1 MGGGLT
7 GRLAGCRH
15 GATNDQGLPTKAFIA
30 VAAGGAFWCNRIQLP
45 NRGLVRWHKTP
56 DLFLTLEIPSMKK
69 TLIALAAVAATS
81 AAFAQSSVTLYG
93 VADAALVKSSGVPVG
108 LAGSSGMNNG
118 NSRIGFRGVED
129 LGGGMKASFALEQ
142 NISLTDGSTGN
153 GSTLATSTNTNTF
166 QRAAWVALGGG
177 FGEVSLG
184 RRLNPAFNTA
194 AAWELTGTANYSVV
208 SGQFGAV
215 LNGIRNNDLIMYTSP
230 SFGGVTVQF
239 GHVLKGD
246 RTANESTNDISV
258 RYAAGPLVVAAD
270 WNKNGESTTGA
281 NKHVGARYN
290 FGAFT
295 VAGAIIDPAGV
306 AKGFS
311 IGGSTMVGP
320 VGLTLD
326 IARDTEFKDTNVLIE
341 GKYALS
347 KRTFAYAA
355 YVADGKG
362 KTATS
367 TKNLGLGVRHNF

>member
-1 MGGGLT
+1 
-7 GRLAGCRH
+7 
-15 GATNDQGLPTKAFIA
+15 
-30 VAAGGAFWCNRIQLP
+30 
-45 NRGLVRWHKTP
+45 
-56 DLFLTLEIPSMKK
+56 MKK
-69 TLIALAAVAATS
+69 TLIALAAVAVTS

-93 VADAALVKSSGVPVG
+93 VADAALVKSSGVSVG
-108 LAGSSGMNNG
+108 LTGSSGMNNG
-118 NSRIGFRGVED
+118 NSRVGFRGVED

-153 GSTLATSTNTNTF
+153 GPTLATSTNTNTF
-166 QRAAWVALGGG
+166 QRAAWVALSGG
-177 FGEVSLG
+177 FGEVSMG
-184 RRLNPAFNTA
+184 RRLNPAFNTL

-208 SGQFGAV
+208 SSQFGPV
-215 LNGIRNNDLIMYTSP
+215 VNGLRNNDLIMYTSP

-246 RTANESTNDISV
+246 RTANEATNDISV
-258 RYAAGPLVVAAD
+258 RYAAGPLSVAAN

-295 VAGAIIDPAGV
+295 VAGAIIDPAGA

-326 IARDTEFKDTNVLIE
+326 IARDTNAKDTDLLLE
-341 GKYALS
+341 AKYALS
-347 KRTFAYAA
+347 KRTFAYVA
-355 YVADGKG
+355 YLQDGDKKNG
-362 KTATS
+362 ASVSPVDPVFNK
-367 TKNLGLGVRHNF
+367 KNLGLGIRHNF

>member
-1 MGGGLT
+1 MGEALS
-7 GRLAGCRH
+7 GRSEGCRH
-15 GATNDQGLPTKAFIA
+15 DATNDQGLPTKAYIS
-30 VAAGGAFWCNRIQLP
+30 VAAGEAFWCNLTQLP
-45 NRGLVRWHKTP
+45 NRGLVRWHKTSG
-56 DLFLTLEIPSMKK
+56 LFLTLEIPAMKK

-93 VADAALVKSSGVPVG
+93 VADAALVKSTGVSLG
-108 LAGSSGMNNG
+108 LAGSSTMNNG

-129 LGGGMKASFALEQ
+129 LGGGLRASFALEQ

-153 GSTLATSTNTNTF
+153 GQTLATSTNTNTF

-177 FGEVSLG
+177 FGEVSFG

-230 SFGGVTVQF
+230 SFSGLTVQF

-246 RTANESTNDISV
+246 RTANEATNDISV

-281 NKHVGARYN
+281 NKHIGARYN
-290 FGAFT
+290 FGGFT
-295 VAGAIIDPAGV
+295 VAGAVIDPAG
-306 AKGFS
+306 ADRGFS
-311 IGGSTMVGP
+311 IGGSTTLGP
-320 VGLTLD
+320 VALTLD
-326 IARDTEFKDTNVLIE
+326 IARSTEFKDTNVLVE

-355 YVADGKG
+355 LVRDGKG

-367 TKNLGLGVRHNF
+367 TNNLGLGIRHNF